1 MTDYLEKFI
10 IKQIKYYIPEGI
22 DPILHINCR
31 AHMFEIISNLIKE
44 KKIPPKLVVIKYLC
58 MNYKETIYSK
68 LSVLN

>member
-10 IKQIKYYIPEGI
+10 IKQIKHYIPEGI

-44 KKIPPKLVVIKYLC
+44 KKIPPKLAVIKYLC
-58 MNYKETIYSK
+58 LNYKQMIYQK